1 MSSATVNSNTQPKEN
16 MTYLSDSISQIIW
29 HLPVDI
35 TFLAQQ
41 VRDADLMG
49 QIQRNWSQFVQT
61 GQIWALL
68 TGLIIGYMLKSLTS
82 YG

>member
-1 MSSATVNSNTQPKEN
+1 
-16 MTYLSDSISQIIW
+16 
-29 HLPVDI
+29 LPVDI

>member
-1 MSSATVNSNTQPKEN
+1 MN
-16 MTYLSDSISQIIW
+16 YLSVSDSISQLLW

-49 QIQRNWSQFVQT
+49 QVQRNWNHFVQT

-68 TGLIIGYMLKSLTS
+68 IGLVIGYMLKSLTS